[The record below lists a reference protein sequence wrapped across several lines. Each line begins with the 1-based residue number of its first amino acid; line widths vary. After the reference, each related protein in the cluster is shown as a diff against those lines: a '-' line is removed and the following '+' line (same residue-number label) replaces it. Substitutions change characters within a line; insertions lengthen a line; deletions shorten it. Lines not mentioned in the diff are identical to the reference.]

1 MPRKRPVAPS
11 PLPARLRRAL
21 AVVGGRIRSS
31 EEDSMAVKPIPE
43 GYHTY
48 TPYFVLEGASDFI
61 EFVKKAFGG
70 EEIYRF
76 PAPGGKV
83 GHAEVRVGD
92 SVIMLADTNPEFPP
106 SKMVSYL
113 YVPDV
118 DATYKKA
125 LAVGARSQREPA
137 NQFYGDRVC
146 TVTDRWGNS
155 WSIGTHVEDV
165 PPDEMERRMKAQKK

>member
-1 MPRKRPVAPS
+1 
-11 PLPARLRRAL
+11 
-21 AVVGGRIRSS
+21 
-31 EEDSMAVKPIPE
+31 MAVKPIPE
-43 GYHTY
+43 GYHTF
-48 TPYFVLEGASDFI
+48 TPYFVVEGASNFI
-61 EFVKKAFGG
+61 DFVKNAFGG
-70 EEIYRF
+70 QELYRF

-83 GHAEVRVGD
+83 GHAEMRVGD
-92 SVIMLADTNPEFPP
+92 SVLMLADTTAEFSP

-125 LAVGARSQREPA
+125 LAAGARSQREPA
-137 NQFYGDRVC
+137 NQFYGDRVG
-146 TVTDRWGNS
+146 TVTDRWGNT